1 MRRSKH
7 NLSHSHLTTTNMGN
21 LIPIACQEVLAG
33 DTFRMS
39 TSALIRVTPLVNPLM
54 HPVRVRIASFF
65 VPNRL
70 TWPEFY
76 DFLTGRDPA
85 AVVPSIT
92 FQNNNGLAGHMGITT
107 ASGTRVSALPF
118 YAYNKI
124 WNEHYRED
132 HIQIERALDDVTI
145 ARTNWDKDYFT
156 SAKPYAQTGEAI
168 SVPISIEGQTL
179 PGLGLRSGAAT
190 PTTFT
195 NAKMADGQTR
205 NVLGWAMK
213 DTPTAT
219 AGEANLV
226 VQEDPDNPGFPY
238 MYADGSDAGSIDVN
252 AMREAFAMQR
262 FAEARARFGDED
274 VDYLRYLGMNPQD
287 GRFQRSEYL
296 GGGSQTIAFSEV
308 LSTAEAGGKDV
319 GDMTGHGIATIR
331 TKPFRFFAPEHGFI
345 ITLLTTVPKG
355 MYMQA
360 MPRKFQ
366 RWTKEDYWQK
376 ELEILPSQPI
386 LQSEIYA
393 QAPDPTAVFGYV
405 DRYGEYRR
413 EFSYVSGEFRNL
425 EKDWHYARDFA
436 SAPVLNDSF
445 LQCVPTD
452 RVYAA
457 TDVDELNIM
466 ASHNITAQRLVSST
480 SNVGGRSGSY

>member
-7 NLSHSHLTTTNMGN
+7 NLSHTHLTTMNMGQ
-21 LIPIACQEVLAG
+21 LVPISCQEVLAG

-39 TSALIRVTPLVNPLM
+39 SSALVRVTPLVNPLM
-54 HPVRVRIASFF
+54 HPVKVRIASFF

-70 TWPEFY
+70 TWPQFY
-76 DFLTGRDPA
+76 DFLTGRDPL
-85 AVVPSIT
+85 AVHPAIT
-92 FQNNNGLAGHMGITT
+92 FPGNNRLAGHMGITT
-107 ASGTRVSALPF
+107 AAGTIANALPF

-124 WNEHYRED
+124 WNEHYREEQ
-132 HIQIERALDDVTI
+132 IQLERALDDTSL
-145 ARTNWDKDYFT
+145 ALTNWDKDYFT
-156 SAKPYAQTGEAI
+156 GAKPYAQTGDAM
-168 SVPISIEGQTL
+168 SVPIDVGRMPIVGAA
-179 PGLGLRSGAAT
+179 LRSGAAAA
-190 PTTFT
+190 TTFS
-195 NAKMADGQTR
+195 NSKQTGGVTK
-205 NVLGWAMK
+205 NITGWTDK

-219 AGEANLV
+219 AGEANFLFE
-226 VQEDPDNPGFPY
+226 QDPDNPGFPY
-238 MYADGSDAGSIDVN
+238 LYADGSASGSIDVN

-331 TKPFRFFAPEHGFI
+331 TRPFRFFAPEHGFI
-345 ITLLTTVPKG
+345 ITLMTTVPKG

-360 MPRKFQ
+360 MPKKFQ
-366 RWTKEDYWQK
+366 RWTKEDYWQR

-386 LQSEIYA
+386 MQSEIFA
-393 QAPDPTAVFGYV
+393 QAPDPTAVFGYT

-413 EFSYVSGEFRNL
+413 EFSFVSGEFRNL
-425 EKDWHYARDFA
+425 EKDWHYARDF
-436 SAPVLNDSF
+436 SAPPVLNDSF

-466 ASHNITAQRLVSST
+466 ASHNITAQRLVSAT
-480 SNVGGRSGSY
+480 SNVGGRASSY